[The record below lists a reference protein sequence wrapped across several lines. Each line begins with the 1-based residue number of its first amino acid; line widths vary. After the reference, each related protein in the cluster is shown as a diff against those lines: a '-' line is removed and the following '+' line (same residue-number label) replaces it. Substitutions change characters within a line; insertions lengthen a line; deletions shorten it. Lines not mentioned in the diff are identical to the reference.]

1 MFLLR
6 TLLNHI
12 PEQWSFL
19 IRPNASYDGNPLRSD
34 QKTFPAETLPEGQ
47 LFMPPIDEEATINF
61 LFRDGYVPE
70 WINVS
75 VYVTDERY
83 VTLS

>member
-1 MFLLR
+1 
-6 TLLNHI
+6 
-12 PEQWSFL
+12 
-19 IRPNASYDGNPLRSD
+19 
-34 QKTFPAETLPEGQ
+34 
-47 LFMPPIDEEATINF
+47 MPPIDEEATINF